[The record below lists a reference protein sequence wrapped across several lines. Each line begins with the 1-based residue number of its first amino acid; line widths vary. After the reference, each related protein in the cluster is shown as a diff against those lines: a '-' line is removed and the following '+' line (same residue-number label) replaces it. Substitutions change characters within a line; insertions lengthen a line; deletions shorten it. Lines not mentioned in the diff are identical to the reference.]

1 MGGLLLAAIR
11 NKNNIIVDYY
21 ITYDS
26 YVFKYVY

>member
-26 YVFKYVY
+26 YVFKCVY